1 MTPTLFA
8 YLPREAAVALC
19 KLAEGEV
26 ERPPVSKPTSM
37 LHEALGMGIGTL
49 AGQGLGSFANSA
61 YKHITKDPRGIPI
74 KSILYAAPVVG
85 AGLGLAYNMAK
96 AHQLEE
102 TQRAVEGSH
111 NQPERRVP

>member
-8 YLPREAAVALC
+8 YLPREVAVALC
-19 KLAEGEV
+19 KLAEGES
-26 ERPPVSKPTSM
+26 PQPVSKPSSM
-37 LHEALGMGIGTL
+37 LNEALGMGIGTL
-49 AGQGLGSFANSA
+49 AGQGLASFANSA
-61 YKHITKDPRGIPI
+61 YKHITKDPQGIPI
-74 KSILYAAPVVG
+74 KSIMYAAPVVG